1 MFELLKK
8 RIKNEKGLSLVEL
21 LAVIV
26 ILGIVAAI
34 AIPAI
39 GNIIENSR
47 YNAVKA
53 DGINV
58 INAANLYFVDNPG
71 AADVTVKQLLDSTF
85 LDTPGK
91 IPSAGKVTKG
101 TAGST
106 AGTQNALTTA
116 AIKYS
121 GDKTV
126 TFNGATISGI
136 NADDKKGS
144 GSGNYTIGTAPAPS
158 NP

>member
-1 MFELLKK
+1 MLELLKK

-53 DGINV
+53 DAINV
-58 INAANLYFVDNPG
+58 LSGAQIYYTDNPG
-71 AADVTVKQLLDSTF
+71 E
-85 LDTPGK
+85 
-91 IPSAGKVTKG
+91 AGPVAISVLQSSGYLENAGAFEEVNTATITKVTG
-101 TAGST
+101 GNQITDA
-106 AGTQNALTTA
+106 
-116 AIKYS
+116 
-121 GDKTV
+121 TV
-126 TFNGATISGI
+126 TFSGTKTVKFTNASITLI
-136 NADDKKGS
+136 NSDVAKGS
-144 GSGNYTIGTAPAPS
+144 EITSGYLVGTTTE
-158 NP
+158 

>member
-34 AIPAI
+34 AVPAI

-53 DGINV
+53 DAINV
-58 INAANLYFVDNPG
+58 INAANLYYTDAPKD
-71 AADVTVKQLLDSTF
+71 ATASVTVKQLMDNDYLDSR
-85 LDTPGK
+85 GK
-91 IPSAGKVTKG
+91 IPEDATVSRD
-101 TAGST
+101 
-106 AGTQNALTTA
+106 NPRALTTKG
-116 AIKYS
+116 ITYTGSKN
-121 GDKTV
+121 V
-126 TFNGATISGI
+126 TFSGATVDSI
-136 NADDKKGS
+136 NADDRKGS
-144 GSGNYTIGTAPAPS
+144 GDGGYTITGTPTGG
-158 NP
+158 